1 MAKRRWKVLP
11 GGGIKRWKASTT
23 SKGWGGVP
31 PRWYR
36 NQLNR
41 RERRRARI
49 AIRLGTAEAVSYV
62 HPREAPWYW

>member
-1 MAKRRWKVLP
+1 MAKRRWKALP
-11 GGGIKRWKASTT
+11 GGRIKRWKASAT

-49 AIRLGTAEAVSYV
+49 AIRLGTAEALPYV